1 MCGFIAWLGIAI
13 CHYRF
18 RKGMQAQGMSLDVL
32 PYRARWFPFGPLFA
46 FGLCLAIMLGQN
58 YPALLGET
66 VNWSGLAATYISLPL
81 FFAIW
86 LGYRLKHRTRF
97 VRETEMKLGAP

>member
-1 MCGFIAWLGIAI
+1 MHTAHLDSPSIASSTPPLLRSI
-13 CHYRF
+13 
-18 RKGMQAQGMSLDVL
+18 LL
-32 PYRARWFPFGPLFA
+32 PG
-46 FGLCLAIMLGQN
+46 LAIMLGQN